1 MPANEELTQQERDK
15 VEIDPNIDFREVAK
29 TPFED
34 LTPNFIGMFKWSG
47 VYHQLQK
54 GYFMIRVSIPGG
66 KITAVQLRQA
76 SSLAKQYGQN
86 HLCITT
92 RQTLQFHWIRKEDIY
107 KILEGMQ
114 AVGMTT
120 RNACGDVC
128 RNVISCSLQG
138 VCPHEVGEIHG
149 VLRAIADDPI
159 IQDQKRNLPRKH
171 KISVSGCGSECGQA
185 VMNCE
190 GFYPVEREQPD
201 GTTLRGWSFMA
212 GGGLGSLPYM
222 GQKIFDWLPEEL
234 VVPVARATVEAH
246 NRHGDRRKR
255 RFARLKI
262 IVDRMGADAF
272 GDLILEL
279 LREEKVEGLEAIEKA
294 SSPAAQLKAF
304 PFTGQT
310 VIPQKQTGLNTVR
323 IMIARSEFSGD
334 EGESFAAWSEQFG
347 QGVVALT
354 NRQNLEIRDVP
365 DADTDALVAKIA
377 DAGYCT
383 DGFEHLPDVVA
394 CVGTTLCNLAVSDTP
409 VAYRAI
415 VDELGSDREL
425 WKAVGPLRIN
435 LNGCPNSCGQHWIAD
450 IGLRGTR
457 TRGENGSEEG
467 FAVFVGGRL
476 DAAGHI
482 GELVRDVAAS
492 DLVQAL
498 RAILQSYLD
507 NRQPDERFGDFAR
520 RLGGSGIA
528 ALTAPA
534 PIASE
539 AEAVNQ
545 RNQRLSATL
554 DEVHRDARGEEQG
567 A

>member
-114 AVGMTT
+114 VVGMTT

-234 VVPVARATVEAH
+234 AAAAQEGEFHLCVAPEGLSGRLSELSHRRPRRDRRPYRLDDCLVVPLNPGAAAGRF
-246 NRHGDRRKR
+246 DRR
-255 RFARLKI
+255 
-262 IVDRMGADAF
+262 
-272 GDLILEL
+272 
-279 LREEKVEGLEAIEKA
+279 
-294 SSPAAQLKAF
+294 
-304 PFTGQT
+304 
-310 VIPQKQTGLNTVR
+310 
-323 IMIARSEFSGD
+323 
-334 EGESFAAWSEQFG
+334 
-347 QGVVALT
+347 
-354 NRQNLEIRDVP
+354 
-365 DADTDALVAKIA
+365 
-377 DAGYCT
+377 
-383 DGFEHLPDVVA
+383 
-394 CVGTTLCNLAVSDTP
+394 
-409 VAYRAI
+409 
-415 VDELGSDREL
+415 
-425 WKAVGPLRIN
+425 
-435 LNGCPNSCGQHWIAD
+435 
-450 IGLRGTR
+450 
-457 TRGENGSEEG
+457 
-467 FAVFVGGRL
+467 
-476 DAAGHI
+476 
-482 GELVRDVAAS
+482 
-492 DLVQAL
+492 
-498 RAILQSYLD
+498 
-507 NRQPDERFGDFAR
+507 
-520 RLGGSGIA
+520 
-528 ALTAPA
+528 
-534 PIASE
+534 
-539 AEAVNQ
+539 
-545 RNQRLSATL
+545 
-554 DEVHRDARGEEQG
+554 
-567 A
+567 